1 MHIIEPKVEFIGGN
15 VPYYDRAKHVEVCG
29 RVCYKSEEKI
39 TQGSAEKFISGV
51 IKRGHE
57 AVLEHARITLN
68 LSEGEREAAW
78 GDLRGVSSVLHEQ
91 GIEPYLC
98 ITGKNGTKIA
108 SGNIR
113 AWRNISDILFHREFA
128 GSIQTGMGSM
138 LNDITKTVFKRMWHE
153 NIEFF
158 PEFIQANDPYV
169 RDTLADINPGNNPMG
184 VFSDPAL
191 RKIHSWY
198 TFRFICDRGVT
209 HEIVRH
215 RPASYC
221 QESTRYCDYSNGKF
235 GGEITVIKP
244 FYLQEGSL
252 SYDRWFAACAAA
264 EQCYFDMRRE
274 GCSPQEARAVLP
286 NSLKTD
292 IWMTCNLRE
301 WRHILKLRAAGTTG
315 KPHPQMAE
323 VMVPLLQ
330 YFKKYLPDVFF
341 DIEVP
346 A

>member
-15 VPYYDRAKHVEVCG
+15 VPYYERAKHVEVCG

-68 LSEGEREAAW
+68 LSEGDRESAW
-78 GDLRGVSSVLHEQ
+78 NDIRAVSMILHEQ
-91 GIEPYLC
+91 GIEPYLLV
-98 ITGKNGTKIA
+98 TGKNGTKIV
-108 SGNIR
+108 SGNVR
-113 AWRNISDILFHREFA
+113 AWRNISDILFHQAFA
-128 GSIQTGMGSM
+128 GDIQTAMGGM
-138 LNDITKTVFKRMWHE
+138 LHDITKTVFKRMWHE

-158 PEFIQANDPYV
+158 PEFIQADDPYV
-169 RDTLADINPGNNPMG
+169 HDTLADINPEKTPMG
-184 VFSDPAL
+184 IFSDPAL

-252 SYDRWFAACAAA
+252 SYDRWFAACTAA

-274 GCSPQEARAVLP
+274 GCTPQEARAVLP
-286 NSLKTD
+286 NSLKTE
-292 IWMTCNLRE
+292 IIMTATADEWIHFINLRS
-301 WRHILKLRAAGTTG
+301 RGTTG
-315 KPHPQMAE
+315 APHPQMRE
-323 VMVPLLQ
+323 VATQVEQKLCEIDPE
-330 YFKKYLPDVFF
+330 VFRY
-341 DIEVP
+341 EKTE
-346 A
+346 